1 MNWKDIRKN
10 DEIQLQTATGLFR
23 YEVDWVK
30 VVEPNA
36 TTLLDPSTLGST
48 LTLVTCNPF
57 YFVGSAPKRVVV
69 RAHKY

>member
-1 MNWKDIRKN
+1 M
-10 DEIQLQTATGLFR
+10 
-23 YEVDWVK
+23 K
-30 VVEPNA
+30 VVEPND
-36 TTLLDPSTLGST
+36 TTLLEPSTLGST